1 MENIGEERNYL
12 NDTVITKIATMLNS
26 LRQIIKFVQQ
36 ICIMRTKN
44 KKGESSGVELI
55 GLRAVIKCNERIL

>member
-1 MENIGEERNYL
+1 
-12 NDTVITKIATMLNS
+12 MLNS

-44 KKGESSGVELI
+44 KKGESSEVELI